1 MHMTLDTERLVNSVP
16 LPLGKNNVYTCI
28 DNNIVV
34 SLIRSIKHFNSK
46 RIAAAAIL
54 YELLNLV
61 SDWL

>member
-46 RIAAAAIL
+46 RIATAAIL
-54 YELLNLV
+54 YELHNLV